1 MHIPGATS
9 IGWSGVIEMK
19 MLCFSRRKLLPA
31 AVIVLVI
38 AVGAV
43 LLLSRGRGKGAERV
57 YPGGNDGRV
66 TYLEKLG
73 WQVEPEPLE
82 TLQIKLPAD
91 LKGYEDYLALQTEQG
106 LPFADCGG
114 KVVCRY
120 TYRVTNYPGGRRDA
134 QVNLLQCDVAVVAG
148 DVVLLGEDG
157 GVFGLEFPK

>member
-1 MHIPGATS
+1 MYIPGAAR

-19 MLCFSRRKLLPA
+19 MLCFSHRKLLPA

-38 AVGAV
+38 AAGAV
-43 LLLSRGRGKGAERV
+43 LLSRGREKGAERV

-66 TYLEKLG
+66 AYLEKLG
-73 WQVEPEPLE
+73 WQLEPEPLE

-91 LKGYEDYLALQTEQG
+91 LGGYEDYLALQTEQG

-134 QVNLLQCDVAVVAG
+134 QVNLLQCDGAVVAG

-157 GVFGLEFPK
+157 GMFGLDFPE